1 MVITY
6 GGLEFFK
13 VQSGNLTIVFNP
25 VSKESKLKITPPR
38 FKADIALVSL
48 NNPDFNGVQSLSGK
62 DDKETFVI
70 DGPGEYEVQDVFVKG
85 FQTVSNYGGKESI
98 NTVYKV
104 IMEGI
109 NICFLCA
116 LGDKNIDDK
125 ILGEIDDTEILFIPI
140 GGDEVLSASEAYKL
154 AVKIAPN
161 VIIPTHFDVSSDKNA
176 LSKFLKEE
184 GVNKVAPLDK
194 LTTKKSLLATQSGEI
209 IVLSSSNT

>member
-109 NICFLCA
+109 NICFLGA